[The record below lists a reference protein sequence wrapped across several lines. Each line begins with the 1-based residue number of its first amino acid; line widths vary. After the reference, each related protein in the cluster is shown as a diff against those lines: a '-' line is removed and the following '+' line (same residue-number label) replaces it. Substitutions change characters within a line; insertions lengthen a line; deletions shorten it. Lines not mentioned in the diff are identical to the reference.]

1 MIFKICFFFAVEQLS
16 TSFIRTMMMNHGFQ
30 FITIEKLKQ
39 KKTSREPWLQ
49 NEAKQSTVGSLTKL
63 MELTQCEEMTLVK
76 CSLLSFPCEAN
87 AFTLYDPG
95 RRCLRI
101 LLVHDHAKL
110 RIR

>member
-16 TSFIRTMMMNHGFQ
+16 TSFIRTMMNHGFQ

-63 MELTQCEEMTLVK
+63 MVLTHVK
-76 CSLLSFPCEAN
+76 
-87 AFTLYDPG
+87 
-95 RRCLRI
+95 
-101 LLVHDHAKL
+101 K
-110 RIR
+110 